1 MESFKVGCQVSASA
15 RLPRTARRGRW
26 GAQSFQPLPVAAS
39 DTRYFSQPE
48 STTQVMLQNQVKP
61 GALFQLRESA
71 TSQAKITGTQARS
84 TCMLLSGCGNLPV
97 HQALGSFRQRSR
109 SLRRV
114 IELQTSSSQGKPRH
128 TPACVWPNP
137 SLKRSANGRP
147 PGPVWRYGV
156 HFRQPGPGVLPLST
170 A

>member
-1 MESFKVGCQVSASA
+1 MQSLKVEFLVSISV

-26 GAQSFQPLPVAAS
+26 GAQSFPPIPVAAS
-39 DTRYFSQPE
+39 NTKYFSQPE
-48 STTQVMLQNQVKP
+48 STTQVMLQNQLKL
-61 GALFQLRESA
+61 GALFQLRQSA
-71 TSQAKITGTQARS
+71 TPQARITGTQARS
-84 TCMLLSGCGNLPV
+84 TCMLLSGCGNFRV
-97 HQALGSFRQRSR
+97 HQALGSFLPRSR

-137 SLKRSANGRP
+137 SLKRRANGMP
-147 PGPVWRYGV
+147 PGPASRYAV
-156 HFRQPGPGVLPLST
+156 HFLLAGPGGMPLSP